1 MTDFTSQG
9 SLDVMQWPRLN
20 PSSHNRNSSVCSSP
34 LKTARL
40 KAYSA
45 LMATR
50 TGTAGTCP
58 KRTWGNAVVFEHLQL
73 EQVLRG
79 RAVSV
84 QRNGAR
90 NSTDDEAKRCA
101 QNETRRA
108 TRAERGMAAWK

>member
-1 MTDFTSQG
+1 
-9 SLDVMQWPRLN
+9 MQFDL
-20 PSSHNRNSSVCSSP
+20 VI
-34 LKTARL
+34 A
-40 KAYSA
+40 
-45 LMATR
+45 
-50 TGTAGTCP
+50 
-58 KRTWGNAVVFEHLQL
+58 WGNAVVFEHLQL